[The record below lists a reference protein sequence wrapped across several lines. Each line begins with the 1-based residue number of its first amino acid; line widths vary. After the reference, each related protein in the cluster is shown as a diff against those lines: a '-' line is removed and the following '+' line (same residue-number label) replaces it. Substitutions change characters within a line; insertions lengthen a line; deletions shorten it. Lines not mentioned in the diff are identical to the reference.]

1 MDKGFVE
8 FAAKITILHRDP
20 NFFKN
25 ENQCKI
31 FKGKLSKSFSEN
43 VKIFGQKNEFLLF
56 AK

>member
-25 ENQCKI
+25 ETSMQNYLGKVSKLFSDNFNLFYKI
-31 FKGKLSKSFSEN
+31 GHFEN
-43 VKIFGQKNEFLLF
+43 F
-56 AK
+56 